1 MGQSKG
7 SLGGQ
12 LKAKGITS
20 GSGSGMSKLVGHPM
34 GMFFGGG
41 GPFGKGAA
49 IARVSPSTSSSAP
62 TSAPTSA
69 AGTSSPSSKQESF
82 GINSITSPFGG
93 LRAVKK
99 RAPWEGDLD
108 LPGTSVGLTPGSE
121 DKEEEDTI
129 TAPTINDEEKR
140 REAVDKAN
148 DFKVTVSGA

>member
-20 GSGSGMSKLVGHPM
+20 GSGTGMSKLAGHPM
-34 GMFFGGG
+34 SMLFGGG
-41 GPFGKGAA
+41 FGKGAA
-49 IARVSPSTSSSAP
+49 IARVSPSTSSSA
-62 TSAPTSA
+62 S
-69 AGTSSPSSKQESF
+69 GTSSPFSKQESF